1 MKALVTG
8 GAGFIGHH
16 LVRGLLDAGWAV
28 AVIDDLSTGDAE
40 RLAPIADQ
48 VEIVEGDILDP
59 AALDRAIA
67 GSDVVFHEAAIPSV
81 ARSVADPRRSNDV
94 NVTGTIEVM
103 LAAARANVRRL
114 IFAGSSSVY
123 GDSPELPRRETQRAD
138 PRSPYAASKLAAE
151 HYIHSLGELNGIE
164 TVVLRYFNIFGPGQD
179 PQSTYAAVVPR
190 FITAA
195 LHGKAPTV
203 YGDGHNSRDFTYID
217 NVVAANLL
225 AAEREAI
232 SGLTCN
238 IGCGGRYD
246 LLELLEAIADE
257 IGRPVTP
264 VFEPPRLGDVA
275 HSQADVSL
283 ARDRLGYEVRVDF
296 REGIRR
302 TVAWYKASHET
313 DRDGVT
319 DPTGA
324 GIALG

>member
-16 LVRGLLDAGWAV
+16 LVRGLLEAGWAV
-28 AVIDDLSTGDAE
+28 SVIDDLSTGDAG
-40 RLAPIADQ
+40 RLMPFADQ
-48 VEIVEGDILDP
+48 IELVEGDIRDP
-59 AALDRAIA
+59 AALDRAIS

-103 LAAARANVRRL
+103 LAAAQAGVRRFV
-114 IFAGSSSVY
+114 FAGSSSVY
-123 GDSPELPRRETQRAD
+123 GSSPELPRRETQRAD

-151 HYIHSLGELNGIE
+151 HYIHALGELNGIE
-164 TVVLRYFNIFGPGQD
+164 TVVLRYFNIFGPAQD

-195 LHGKAPTV
+195 LRGEAPSV
-203 YGDGHNSRDFTYID
+203 HGDGRQSRDFTYID

-225 AAEREAI
+225 AAGREGI

-238 IGCGGRYD
+238 IGCGGRFD
-246 LLELLEAIADE
+246 LLELLDAIAAE
-257 IGRPVTP
+257 IGRPITP
-264 VFEPPRLGDVA
+264 VFEPPRPGDVA

-283 ARDRLGYEVRVDF
+283 ARDQLGYEVTVDF
-296 REGIRR
+296 LEGIKR
-302 TVAWYKASHET
+302 TVAWYRAHHAT
-313 DRDGVT
+313 DPLGAT